1 MAGRRINNFS
11 EKNDDGCKD
20 PTVPKDQRVNDGDG
34 GGWESWHGGH
44 TGAQGTTLTFG
55 EQETRFDHKQQQRET
70 ALGKSIA
77 TEQRIGKER
86 QGRLHGGGGI

>member
-1 MAGRRINNFS
+1 M
-11 EKNDDGCKD
+11 
-20 PTVPKDQRVNDGDG
+20 NDGDG
-34 GGWESWHGGH
+34 GGWENWHGGH

-55 EQETRFDHKQQQRET
+55 EQETRFDHKQQQREA

>member
-1 MAGRRINNFS
+1 M
-11 EKNDDGCKD
+11 
-20 PTVPKDQRVNDGDG
+20 
-34 GGWESWHGGH
+34 
-44 TGAQGTTLTFG
+44 TFG
-55 EQETRFDHKQQQRET
+55 EQETRFDHKQQQREA